1 MALAAGKPCRQFTAY
16 DLPGVSMSYVAI
28 GNSRSWPTAAI
39 IERVLITGVMLK
51 TLGKECPTMYL
62 WGITSVIQAISRKT
76 TTKPTYCGSTGSSS
90 SIPIQS
96 NPSPSAS
103 THTAYR
109 TVVRVIDQTSL
120 CPTINTWDT
129 LSLNERFLG
138 QALTS
143 LTISISI

>member
-96 NPSPSAS
+96 NPIQSITVCIYTYSLPYCCSG
-103 THTAYR
+103 YR
-109 TVVRVIDQTSL
+109 PDKPVPHNKYVGHAI
-120 CPTINTWDT
+120 
-129 LSLNERFLG
+129 
-138 QALTS
+138 A
-143 LTISISI
+143 